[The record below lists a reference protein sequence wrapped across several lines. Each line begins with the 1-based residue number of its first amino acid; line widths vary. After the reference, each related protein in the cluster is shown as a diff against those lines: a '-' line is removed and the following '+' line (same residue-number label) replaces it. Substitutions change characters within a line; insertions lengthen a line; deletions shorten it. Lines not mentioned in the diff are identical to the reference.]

1 MPVPVVFIVSGEM
14 GYGVYRGVFVLY
26 FSEQE
31 NGMAPRTSHEIGDKV
46 WRGIR
51 SLIQARVEDGSFG
64 ARYPESCFESPMAI
78 GTDRLAFRDAMRAH
92 IPGLKDWPWR
102 EQEERPTTLSI
113 MDMVQFCWNCIGKP
127 IPVDYH
133 EYGKHNH
140 LRFDIEDGREQ
151 FCADVE
157 DIFRRNGIAYKFTSH
172 GRIERVAP
180 RVLQDILTHAD
191 FRTGDSKLD
200 ELLNSACRKFLDPVP
215 ETRKEGLDALWDA
228 WERLKSLGGDDKKT
242 QTRAMLDIAAGNR
255 SPRFRDALDSEAKEL
270 TSIGNSLH
278 IRHAETNQEVLA
290 EREHVD
296 YLFHRL
302 FSLVNLIVR
311 MKH

>member
-1 MPVPVVFIVSGEM
+1 M
-14 GYGVYRGVFVLY
+14 FVLY

-31 NGMAPRTSHEIGDKV
+31 EGMAPRTSHEIGEKV

-64 ARYPESCFESPMAI
+64 ARYPENCFESPMAI
-78 GTDRLAFRDAMRAH
+78 GTDRLAFKDAMRAH
-92 IPGLKDWPWR
+92 IPGLTDWPWG
-102 EQEERPTTLSI
+102 EQEDRPTTLSI
-113 MDMVQFCWNCIGKP
+113 LDMVQFCWNCIGKP

-133 EYGKHNH
+133 KFGNHYH
-140 LRFDIEDGREQ
+140 LRFEIDDGREQ
-151 FCADVE
+151 FCTDVE
-157 DIFRRNGIAYKFTSH
+157 DIFRRNGIAYEINPY
-172 GRIERVAP
+172 GCIERVAA
-180 RVLQDILTHAD
+180 RVLHDNLAHTD
-191 FRTGDSKLD
+191 FRTGDSQLD
-200 ELLNSACRKFLDPVP
+200 GLLNSACRKFLDPVP
-215 ETRKEGLDALWDA
+215 ETRKGGLDALWDA

-255 SPRFRDALDSEAKEL
+255 SPKFRVALEKEAKEL
-270 TSIGNSLH
+270 TRIGNSLH